1 LFQPFRL
8 SLVLALFW
16 GTAARA
22 ESAHGG
28 RIERTRAVTVAS
40 GPGEPIPEVHVAGD
54 TPTLIFFPAP
64 IQTKTLTF
72 DESRISLLDTGG
84 RSIVVQAVT
93 DLKEGERH
101 EIGVFFADGRAPSRA
116 AFVLVTDP
124 TEVDTRIDVQ
134 RPEPPAAPCPN
145 EVQPRTP
152 LPEDFVL
159 LGYLNDRGITVVEV
173 KHLTDVTSGLEATSG
188 VAYRGT
194 TWVLVEVRVLNV
206 SGQPWTPTEA
216 KLTGERGET
225 LPVRLVTDEEAGDA
239 SDKLARVL
247 IASDNLPKGTG
258 RVFGLEVRGM
268 DGRNIAFPR
277 IRLPAPA
284 RARAL

>member
-8 SLVLALFW
+8 SLVLALLW

-22 ESAHGG
+22 EPETGG
-28 RIERTRAVTVAS
+28 RIERTRTVTIAS
-40 GPGEPIPEVHVAGD
+40 SPAEPLPEVHVAGD
-54 TPTLIFFPAP
+54 TPTVLLFPSD
-64 IQTKTLTF
+64 IQKKTLTV
-72 DESRISLLDTGG
+72 DEFRIQVVDTGA
-84 RSIVVQAVT
+84 RSIIVQAVT

-101 EIGVFFADGRAPSRA
+101 ELGVFFADGRAPSQA
-116 AFVLVTDP
+116 AFVLVTAP
-124 TEVDTRIDVQ
+124 SEVDTRIDVQ
-134 RPEPPAAPCPN
+134 RPDPPAAPCPA
-145 EVQPRTP
+145 EVQPRAP

-159 LGYLNDRGITVVEV
+159 LDYLDERGITVVEV